1 MTRLRFTAVALS
13 AAALGLAAVL
23 VPTSSIAEP
32 IPETPAATPTVIWA
46 DAAEDFVPFN
56 PVVVDG
62 LVIPNEWQWTAL
74 GESGSPFSDF
84 ATFGPEGLTSTE
96 VAPFALVHGLPAPI
110 QPADLA
116 PVVAEASANTGANA
130 QVGIFVQEL
139 GDEVEGGAFTIP
151 AVGGFNGAD
160 TQWMG
165 FGGGTVSTDVL
176 VEQLADGGFAV
187 TGYFAIFQAG
197 PIETTPPVDE
207 ENPPVARLSDVLS
220 DTDLSESA
228 PNAAA
233 RAVVPAET
241 GIASYR
247 FGDLTTYF
255 TPQPTAVLTLARAS
269 FTAVQ
274 ASTTG
279 VPVTGSGFAPGETV
293 TVGLSSGQSGSEVEG
308 VTFLA
313 DADGNVSGTVVLPA
327 GLEVGEYSLVL
338 VGSSSSQFAASA
350 LVITAGGAPVAVPVP
365 GRANYAG

>member
-1 MTRLRFTAVALS
+1 LRFTAAALS

-46 DAAEDFVPFN
+46 DAAEDITQLN
-56 PVVVDG
+56 PVVQDG
-62 LVIPNEWQWTAL
+62 FVIPNEWHWTAL
-74 GESGSPFSDF
+74 SESTDRPFSDF
-84 ATFGPEGLTSTE
+84 ATFGPDGLTSTE
-96 VAPFALVHGLPAPI
+96 AATFALIHGLPAPI

-116 PVVAEASANTGANA
+116 PIAADASTNSGAGG
-130 QVGIFVQEL
+130 QVGIFVQRA
-139 GDEVEGGAFTIP
+139 GVEGSTEGGTIA

-160 TQWMG
+160 TQWVG
-165 FGGGTVSTDVL
+165 YEGGTVSTDVL
-176 VEQLADGGFAV
+176 IEQLTDEGFVV
-187 TGYFAIFQAG
+187 TGYFVIFPGSG

-207 ENPPVARLSDVLS
+207 ENPPVLRLSDVLS

-269 FTAVQ
+269 FTAVE

>member
-1 MTRLRFTAVALS
+1 MTRLRFTAAALS

-23 VPTSSIAEP
+23 VPTASIAEP
-32 IPETPAATPTVIWA
+32 IPETPAATPSVIWA

-96 VAPFALVHGLPAPI
+96 VAPFALVHGLAAPI

-130 QVGIFVQEL
+130 QVGIFVQQQ
-139 GDEVEGGAFTIP
+139 GDEVGAFTIP

-160 TQWMG
+160 TQWVG
-165 FGGGTVSTDVL
+165 FGSGTISTDVL
-176 VEQLADGGFAV
+176 IEQLTDDGFTV
-187 TGYFAIFQAG
+187 TGYFVIFQAG

-220 DTDLSESA
+220 DTDLSEAA

-233 RAVVPAET
+233 RAAVPAAS

-279 VPVTGSGFAPGETV
+279 VPITGSGFAPGETV